1 MLIVNDKEKT
11 IYSRQITLPEVGE
24 AGQEEL
30 QEHGVLIVG
39 MGGLGCP
46 VAHYLISSGI
56 GYLTIMDPDKIEL
69 SNLSRQPLYSE
80 KDVGNYK
87 VKVAKE
93 VLSKINPNAVINE
106 LPGVLNKEN
115 ALTIISS
122 HDFVIDCTDNV
133 DTRYILSD
141 MCQAIETPLIHG
153 GIRAHEGNTGVFLP
167 GSGYYR
173 ALYPKPPSPESVV
186 DCSTTGVLS
195 TFVGWVGMH
204 QAMLAVQLA
213 LGWIKESSFYF
224 LDGRKGT
231 IRQVEVPDLVI
242 EAKELPKKLPD
253 HMSASELKQRLDSN
267 NPPILIDVRG
277 AAEREEVKIEATDMH
292 IPMDVFAQRVDNI
305 PRTGNIVLYC
315 HLGIRSNAARAWL
328 ESQEIPASH
337 LQGGIE
343 SWLFEVGM

>member
-1 MLIVNDKEKT
+1 MLIVNDKERT
-11 IYSRQITLPEVGE
+11 IYSRQITLPEVGLK
-24 AGQEEL
+24 GQEEL
-30 QEHGVLIVG
+30 EDTGILIVG

-56 GYLTIMDPDKIEL
+56 GYLTIMDPDKVEL
-69 SNLSRQPLYSE
+69 SNLSRQPLYAE
-80 KDVGNYK
+80 KDVGKYK

>member
-1 MLIVNDKEKT
+1 MLNDKAKQ
-11 IYSRQITLPEVGE
+11 IFSRQITLPEVGE
-24 AGQEEL
+24 KGQEEL
-30 QEHGVLIVG
+30 EDTGILVVG

-56 GYLTIMDPDKIEL
+56 GYLTIMDPDKVEL
-69 SNLSRQPLYSE
+69 SNLSRQPLYAE
-80 KDVGNYK
+80 KDVGKYK